1 MFVLSHVSCKYNKKN
16 SVNILFKINNCE
28 KSKLLSSVSLI
39 FMTLMKY
46 NEDIFIGKDR
56 GEQSL

>member
-1 MFVLSHVSCKYNKKN
+1 
-16 SVNILFKINNCE
+16 
-28 KSKLLSSVSLI
+28 LSSVSLI